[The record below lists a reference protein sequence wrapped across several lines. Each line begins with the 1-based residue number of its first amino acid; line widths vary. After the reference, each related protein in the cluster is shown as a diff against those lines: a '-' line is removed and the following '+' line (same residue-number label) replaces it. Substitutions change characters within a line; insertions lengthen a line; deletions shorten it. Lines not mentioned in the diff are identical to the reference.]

1 MSVVKQQV
9 GLSIGLGPGRCHVSY
24 PRRKNR
30 HAFLSSATMFHDMLH
45 HPERSKY
52 NLLSAQNIAYAGM
65 AMTSALI
72 MLCAEEF
79 SPRHFINFYGSSEI
93 FCFAVCDHV
102 ADKPGCA
109 GRAGIGQMLRV
120 VTPDPDGQ
128 STPHDIVP
136 DGQSGEIIAPMDGME
151 AFYRLLK
158 RPDADAKSIRDGWYL
173 PAISVTSTR
182 MENYS
187 WRGVLTTWLFRA
199 VKIFI
204 PKKWRIF
211 CQSRLKLSR
220 WQLSECPT
228 SASMGA
234 RIVAFVEPA
243 SQGCSAETLDAWC
256 LDSPLARF
264 KRPRDYVFVKEIP
277 RSAASKLLRRY
288 LRDGAYQLNREFE
301 STL

>member
-1 MSVVKQQV
+1 MLYTSGTTGRPKGVPRSHRAERLAATHCVAQLCYKHGESTLGVMPMFHTMGVRSMLMCLLLNSKLVCLSVWDPEDAMRLVQEEKIDT
-9 GLSIGLGPGRCHVSY
+9 L
-24 PRRKNR
+24 
-30 HAFLSSATMFHDMLH
+30 FLVPTMFHDMLH

-52 NLLSAQNIAYAGM
+52 DLSSAQNIAYAGM
-65 AMTSALI
+65 AMTSALTK
-72 MLCAEEF
+72 LCADEF

-151 AFYRLLK
+151 AFTGYWK
-158 RPDADAKSIRDGWYL
+158 RPTLMQSRYATDGIL

-199 VKIFI
+199 
-204 PKKWRIF
+204 
-211 CQSRLKLSR
+211 
-220 WQLSECPT
+220 
-228 SASMGA
+228 
-234 RIVAFVEPA
+234 
-243 SQGCSAETLDAWC
+243 
-256 LDSPLARF
+256 
-264 KRPRDYVFVKEIP
+264 
-277 RSAASKLLRRY
+277 
-288 LRDGAYQLNREFE
+288 
-301 STL
+301 